1 MRPDGQPAD
10 AGDRVAGVGGEVGQ
24 ELVHLIRIDADPPRV
39 GAGRPHQL
47 DIFADQAAQHAE
59 RRPDRV
65 VQVEHSGGHQ
75 LATGEA
81 EELAGDPGGPR
92 RGRFDSF
99 EIQAHGTG
107 RVAGEQ
113 RQFDVP
119 GDDAQHVVEVVGDSA
134 GEAAHRLHL
143 LRLRQLLLQP
153 DALQLGGLPFGDVL
167 GAAHGAHGMARVAL
181 VSEERLRPHLQPAQL
196 AVRPD
201 EAILDVVEPVRLR
214 RVRAPDGLDNPRSIV
229 GVDPQHAVG
238 AIGARMP
245 RERLVDGEA
254 GDAPKL
260 GRPIAFVGE
269 VIVVEDTDVGDA
281 NRLVEPLLAAA
292 QAVLGQFA
300 CRDLAHD
307 RLSRDDAAVG
317 RAHRLHDRAEP
328 PRLAVHVEVILGAQ
342 RLAAVDHAADAGAV
356 ALGDG
361 RRKQLVHRP
370 ALDLFG
376 LEPENRGR
384 GAIDVEEPP
393 SGVGAED
400 RIVRRFDE
408 RSIALLAL
416 AQRLLGP
423 RPVAHVAE
431 RGDEPGN
438 GRGGILDARN
448 RAGDR
453 KAEAVT
459 GHTHRLP
466 RPVRVD
472 IHRGQRIGG
481 RDEPRQQPATDVGGA
496 LVAPQPH
503 ERVVDEGDA
512 AFDVREHDGVDARLD
527 RLRHEVQSLGVRQTG
542 RSVGPV

>member
-24 ELVHLIRIDADPPRV
+24 ELVHLIRIDADAPRV

-47 DIFADQAAQHAE
+47 DVFADQAAQHAE

-75 LATGEA
+75 LAAGEA

-92 RGRFDSF
+92 RGRFDGF

-167 GAAHGAHGMARVAL
+167 GAAHGAHRMARVAL
-181 VSEERLRPHLQPAQL
+181 ASEERLRPHFQPAQL
-196 AVRPD
+196 AVRPE

-254 GDAPKL
+254 GDAPQL

-281 NRLVEPLLAAA
+281 NRLVEP
-292 QAVLGQFA
+292 
-300 CRDLAHD
+300 
-307 RLSRDDAAVG
+307 
-317 RAHRLHDRAEP
+317 
-328 PRLAVHVEVILGAQ
+328 
-342 RLAAVDHAADAGAV
+342 
-356 ALGDG
+356 
-361 RRKQLVHRP
+361 
-370 ALDLFG
+370 
-376 LEPENRGR
+376 
-384 GAIDVEEPP
+384 
-393 SGVGAED
+393 
-400 RIVRRFDE
+400 
-408 RSIALLAL
+408 LLAL

-453 KAEAVT
+453 KAEAVA

-512 AFDVREHDGVDARLD
+512 AFDVRERDGVDARLD
-527 RLRHEVQSLGVRQTG
+527 RLRHEVQPLGVRQTG